1 MTKIDKEV
9 QKKGD
14 IKMNS
19 WLLQTLITLATILV
33 GISIAWGAYSSK
45 IEGLEYDVARLQGD
59 HDLLI
64 SLKAKIENIAEGVCE
79 IKADLKDIKNKISTK
94 SP

>member
-1 MTKIDKEV
+1 MTKNDKDEK
-9 QKKGD
+9 KKGD

-45 IEGLEYDVARLQGD
+45 IE
-59 HDLLI
+59 
-64 SLKAKIENIAEGVCE
+64 
-79 IKADLKDIKNKISTK
+79 
-94 SP
+94 